1 MLRGEI
7 VAEIIAKSKK
17 RNKKPRRLP
26 PRQPSGIVPTFN
38 TTSVL
43 EPLTSSQIEGPQKN
57 TNSQNLELDF
67 SAYSPNESK
76 FVSEYL
82 RYGNSVHAAMKA
94 YSTKDHAVAAQIA
107 SHLMRKLKPSIVA
120 ILETHDVDMVSLINT
135 VKAAQ
140 NAKKYAKTDT
150 VGEFKEVPDHPTRLK
165 AVELIGKWTGLSSP
179 TVVNPNIQ
187 INNIIGGQR
196 KKYDI

>member
-43 EPLTSSQIEGPQKN
+43 KPLTSSQIEGPQKN
-57 TNSQNLELDF
+57 TNSQNSELDF
-67 SAYSPNESK
+67 SAYSPIENK

-82 RYGNSVHAAMKA
+82 RYGNSVRAAMSA
-94 YSTKDHAVAAQIA
+94 YNTTDSAVAAQIA
-107 SHLMRKLKPSIVA
+107 SHLMRKLKPSMTA
-120 ILETHDVDMVSLINT
+120 IMEVHDVDMVSLITT

-140 NAKKYAKTDT
+140 SAKKYVK
-150 VGEFKEVPDHPTRLK
+150 VSPVEFDEVPDHQTRLK
-165 AVELIGKWTGLSSP
+165 AAELIGKWAGISNP